1 MVAAAGKVLQQS
13 FDVIGRIGVGR
24 AGWIGAIDDAVVAV
38 LAPSV
43 ETRGI
48 VVAGLLSVA
57 QIPPC
62 DGVELSVHRGANAI
76 GKEETVHQAGGLLAG
91 TG

>member
-1 MVAAAGKVLQQS
+1 MVTTAGKVLQQP
-13 FDVIGRIGVGR
+13 FDVIGRIGVSR
-24 AGWIGAIDDAVVAV
+24 TGWIGAIDDAVVAV
-38 LAPSV
+38 LPPSV

-62 DGVELSVHRGANAI
+62 DCVELGVHRGANAI
-76 GKEETVHQAGGLLAG
+76 GEE
-91 TG
+91 